1 MTTTQARQDRCSCC
15 RVCEM
20 DHRHEEQPH
29 AADESTGHTGRD
41 TVHERHGGD
50 REGDHGGGHGGAHG
64 GGHGDHTG
72 HEQMFR
78 RRFWVSLALSVP
90 VLVFSET
97 IQDWF
102 GYTAPSFPGSALVV
116 PVLATVVFVYGGFP
130 FLQMAGWELRDRRPA
145 MMTLIAMAITVAYV
159 FSMATLVWDV
169 GQDFFW
175 ELVTLIDVM
184 LLGHWLEMRSVR
196 QASGALDALASLMPD
211 TAEVVTADGTVEE
224 RPADTLK
231 AGDVF
236 LVRPGGSVPAD
247 GTVRDGSTEVDEA
260 MITGESR
267 AVDKQPGAEVI
278 AGTVNEG
285 SGSLRVEVTKTGQD
299 TALAGIMRLVAEAQ
313 SSKSATQL
321 LADRAAAFLFWAAL
335 AAAAVAFVVWTAI
348 EGGVDQVTVARVVT
362 VLVIACPHALG
373 LAVPLVVAN
382 TTELG
387 AQNGVLI
394 RDRQAIDTAR
404 ALDVI
409 VVDKTGTLTEGSIGV
424 TGIATVDGASE
435 DEALTLAASLE
446 ADSEHLL
453 ARAIRG
459 AADAHDL
466 SLLPVDD
473 FEILKGRGVTGVVD
487 GSTLHVGGPR
497 LLEELGVEVSERLQA
512 FATEFGEEGASVVHL
527 VTNGEVVAAF
537 ALADVIRPESYTAVR
552 ALHDRGVEVA
562 MLTGDSQ
569 EVARAVADELGI
581 GTYRAQVLPADK
593 DDYVAELQQG
603 GRMVGMVG
611 DGVNDAP
618 ALTRADIGIAIGGGT
633 DVAVQSAGLIL
644 VKSNPLDIVRI
655 LILSAAAYRKQVQ
668 NIWWAA
674 GYNIVMIPLAAG
686 IAAPWGVVV
695 PPALGAVFM
704 SLSTIVVAVNAQLLR
719 RADLQI
725 SDTQEAGPA
734 PEPEPASSTAQVSP
748 GGPRP

>member
-1 MTTTQARQDRCSCC
+1 MTTATRSRD
-15 RVCEM
+15 
-20 DHRHEEQPH
+20 
-29 AADESTGHTGRD
+29 GGR
-41 TVHERHGGD
+41 EGRHGQHGD
-50 REGDHGGGHGGAHG
+50 EGQ
-64 GGHGDHTG
+64 GGHGDHSG

-78 RRFWVSLALSVP
+78 RRFWVSTALSVP
-90 VLVFSET
+90 VLVFSEA

-130 FLQMAGWELRDRRPA
+130 FLQMSGSELRERRPA

-159 FSMATLVWDV
+159 FSMATLVFDL

-211 TAEVVTADGTVEE
+211 TADVVTEDDTVEE
-224 RPADTLK
+224 RPADTLQ

-236 LVRPGGSVPAD
+236 LVRPGASVPAD
-247 GTVRDGSTEVDEA
+247 GRVQDGSSEVDEA

-267 AVDKQPGAEVI
+267 PVGKEPGSEVI

-285 SGSLRVEVTKTGQD
+285 NGSLRVEVTKTGQD
-299 TALAGIMRLVAEAQ
+299 TALADIMRLVAEAQ
-313 SSKSATQL
+313 ASKSATQL

-335 AAAAVAFVVWTAI
+335 AAAAVAFAVWTVV
-348 EGGVDQVTVARVVT
+348 EGEVNQVTVARVVT

-382 TTELG
+382 TTALG

-394 RDRQAIDTAR
+394 RDREAIDTAR

-409 VVDKTGTLTEGSIGV
+409 VVDKTGTLTEGTIGV
-424 TGIATVDGASE
+424 AGIATVDGE
-435 DEALTLAASLE
+435 DEDETLRVAASVE

-459 AADAHDL
+459 AAQERGLGLRSVA
-466 SLLPVDD
+466 D
-473 FEILKGRGVTGVVD
+473 FEILKGRGVTGTVD
-487 GSTLHVGGPR
+487 GRQAHVGGPR
-497 LLEELGVEVSERLQA
+497 LLEHLHLEVPDALRT
-512 FATEFGEEGASVVHL
+512 FAEQSGEQGSSVVYL
-527 VTNGEVVAAF
+527 VRDGDVVAAF
-537 ALADVIRPESYTAVR
+537 ALADVVRPESRVAVR
-552 ALHDRGVEVA
+552 ELHDRGVEVA
-562 MLTGDSQ
+562 MLTGDS
-569 EVARAVADELGI
+569 EDVAKAVADELGI
-581 GTYRAQVLPADK
+581 DTCRAEVLPADK

-603 GRMVGMVG
+603 GRKVGMVG

-618 ALTRADIGIAIGGGT
+618 ALARADIGIAIGGGT
-633 DVAVQSAGLIL
+633 DVAVHSAGLIL
-644 VKSNPLDIVRI
+644 VKSNPLDIVRV
-655 LILSAAAYRKQVQ
+655 LDLSAAAYRKQVQ

-674 GYNIVMIPLAAG
+674 GYNIVLIPLAAG
-686 IAAPWGVVV
+686 IAAPWGIVI
-695 PPALGAVFM
+695 PPALGALLM
-704 SLSTIVVAVNAQLLR
+704 SISTVVVAVNAQLLR
-719 RADLQI
+719 RTDLDIDAADAD
-725 SDTQEAGPA
+725 S
-734 PEPEPASSTAQVSP
+734 AQHS
-748 GGPRP
+748 GRRQRRRRLER

>member
-1 MTTTQARQDRCSCC
+1 MTTTQAGAGRTGWCSCC

-20 DHRHEEQPH
+20 NHRDEEQPH
-29 AADESTGHTGRD
+29 VVAETTEHTHEDTGHDHR
-41 TVHERHGGD
+41 GGD
-50 REGDHGGGHGGAHG
+50 RHSGDRRGDHGAGHGGG
-64 GGHGDHTG
+64 PGDHMG

-102 GYTAPSFPGSALVV
+102 GYTAPVFPGSGLVV
-116 PVLATVVFVYGGFP
+116 PVLATAVFVYGGFP
-130 FLQMAGWELRDRRPA
+130 FLQMAGWELRERRPA

-211 TAEVVTADGTVEE
+211 TAEVITADGTVEE
-224 RPADTLK
+224 RPADDLQ

-236 LVRPGGSVPAD
+236 LVRPGASVPAD

-267 AVDKQPGAEVI
+267 PVDKQPGTDVI

-335 AAAAVAFVVWTAI
+335 AAAAVTFAVWSVV

-409 VVDKTGTLTEGSIGV
+409 AVDKTGTLTEGSIGV
-424 TGIATVDGASE
+424 TGIATIDGVSE
-435 DEALTLAASLE
+435 DEALTVAASLE
-446 ADSEHLL
+446 GDSEHLL

-459 AADAHDL
+459 AAEEHDL
-466 SLLPVDD
+466 SLHPVDD
-473 FEILKGRGVTGVVD
+473 FEVLKGRGVTGVVD
-487 GSTLHVGGPR
+487 GQTLYVGGPR
-497 LLEELGVEVSERLQA
+497 LLEHLDADAPQVLQ
-512 FATEFGEEGASVVHL
+512 EFTSRAGGQGSSVIYL
-527 VTNGEVVAAF
+527 VQDAEVVAAF
-537 ALADVIRPESYTAVR
+537 ALADVIRPESYTAVQM
-552 ALHDRGVEVA
+552 LHERGVQVA
-562 MLTGDSQ
+562 MLTGDSTD
-569 EVARAVADELGI
+569 VAKAVASELGI
-581 GTYRAQVLPADK
+581 DTYRAEVLPADK

-644 VKSNPLDIVRI
+644 VKSNPLDIVKI

-686 IAAPWGVVV
+686 VAAPWGIVV

-704 SLSTIVVAVNAQLLR
+704 SISTIVVAINAQLLR
-719 RADLQI
+719 RTDLTVTSPT
-725 SDTQEAGPA
+725 SDRSGPHPDLA
-734 PEPEPASSTAQVSP
+734 QSTL
-748 GGPRP
+748 R

>member
-1 MTTTQARQDRCSCC
+1 VTTVRQDEDRCVCC
-15 RVCEM
+15 RVCDLDE
-20 DHRHEEQPH
+20 RHEQP
-29 AADESTGHTGRD
+29 AGPSVQGREAPSPD
-41 TVHERHGGD
+41 AGRHPAG
-50 REGDHGGGHGGAHG
+50 GGGHEGHG
-64 GGHGDHTG
+64 RGPEGHGRRHGDHTG

-78 RRFWVSLALSVP
+78 RRFWASTLLSVP
-90 VLVFSET
+90 VLVFSEA

-102 GYTAPSFPGSALVV
+102 GYRAPTFPASALVV

-130 FLQMAGWELRDRRPA
+130 FLQMAGWELRDRKPA

-159 FSMATLVWDV
+159 FSMATLVFDV

-175 ELVTLIDVM
+175 ELVTLIDIM

-196 QASGALDALASLMPD
+196 QASGALDALASLVPD
-211 TAEVVTADGTVEE
+211 NAEVVTGDGTVEE
-224 RPADTLK
+224 RPANTLQ

-236 LVRPGGSVPAD
+236 LVRPGASVPAD
-247 GTVRDGSTEVDEA
+247 GTVQDGSTQVDEA

-267 AVDKQPGAEVI
+267 PVDKEPGSEVI

-285 SGSLRVEVTKTGQD
+285 NGSLRVEVTKTGEE

-313 SSKSATQL
+313 ASKSATQL

-335 AAAAVAFVVWTAI
+335 AAAAIAFVVWTAV

-382 TTELG
+382 TTALG

-424 TGIATVDGASE
+424 AGVATVDGVGE

-459 AADAHDL
+459 AAEERGL
-466 SLLPVDD
+466 SLHGVRD
-473 FEILKGRGVTGVVD
+473 FEILKGRGVTGRVD
-487 GSTLHVGGPR
+487 GHALHIGGPR
-497 LLEELGVEVSERLQA
+497 LLQHVDADVPATLRA
-512 FATEFGEEGASVVHL
+512 FAEQSGSEGASVVYL
-527 VTNGEVVAAF
+527 LRDGIVVAAF
-537 ALADVIRPESYTAVR
+537 ALADAIRPESHVAIR
-552 ALHDRGVEVA
+552 ELHDRGIEVA
-562 MLTGDSQ
+562 MLTGDS
-569 EVARAVADELGI
+569 EDVAKAVAGELGI
-581 GTYRAQVLPADK
+581 DTYRAEVLPADK
-593 DDYVAELQQG
+593 DDYIGELMRS

-644 VKSNPLDIVRI
+644 VRSNPLDIVRI
-655 LILSAAAYRKQVQ
+655 LVLSAAAYRKQVQ

-674 GYNIVMIPLAAG
+674 GYNIVLIPLAAG
-686 IAAPWGVVV
+686 VAVPWGLVI

-719 RADLQI
+719 RTNLQI
-725 SDTQEAGPA
+725 AAPSAPHVAG
-734 PEPEPASSTAQVSP
+734 TTMQ
-748 GGPRP
+748 RR

>member
-1 MTTTQARQDRCSCC
+1 MTTSTKDRCDCC
-15 RVCEM
+15 RVCDLDEHAA
-20 DHRHEEQPH
+20 HRHS
-29 AADESTGHTGRD
+29 DHTGQA
-41 TVHERHGGD
+41 RHGGD
-50 REGDHGGGHGGAHG
+50 DYRESNASHEPSGDHEGHGGH
-64 GGHGDHTG
+64 GGHGDHAG

-90 VLVFSET
+90 VLAFSET

-102 GYTAPSFPGSALVV
+102 GYTAPTFPGSALVV
-116 PVLATVVFVYGGFP
+116 PVLASVVFAYGGFP
-130 FLQMAGWELRDRRPA
+130 FLQMAGWELRERSPA
-145 MMTLIAMAITVAYV
+145 MMTLIAMAITVAYA

-211 TAEVVTADGTVEE
+211 TAEVVTEDGTVEE
-224 RPADTLK
+224 RSADTLTV
-231 AGDVF
+231 GDVF
-236 LVRPGGSVPAD
+236 LVRPGASVPAD
-247 GTVRDGSTEVDEA
+247 GTVQDGSSEVDEA

-267 AVDKQPGAEVI
+267 PVDKQTGSEVI

-285 SGSLRVEVTKTGQD
+285 NGSLRVEVRHTGED

-313 SSKSATQL
+313 ASKSSTQL

-335 AAAAVAFVVWTAI
+335 AAAAVTFLVWSII

-382 TTELG
+382 TTQMG
-387 AQNGVLI
+387 ARNGVLI

-404 ALDVI
+404 LLDVI
-409 VVDKTGTLTEGSIGV
+409 AVDKTGTLTEGSIGV
-424 TGIATVDGASE
+424 AGIATADGVDE
-435 DEALTLAASLE
+435 HEALALAASLE

-459 AADAHDL
+459 AAEQQGL
-466 SLLPVDD
+466 NLRPVAD
-473 FEILKGRGVTGVVD
+473 FEILKGRGVVGSIE
-487 GSTLHVGGPR
+487 GSTVHIGGPR
-497 LLEELGVEVSERLQA
+497 LLEHLDVDVPAELTR
-512 FATEFGEEGASVVHL
+512 FASRSGAEGSSVVYL
-527 VTNGEVVAAF
+527 VRDGDVTAAF
-537 ALADVIRPESYTAVR
+537 ALADVIRPESYTTVK
-552 ALHDRGVEVA
+552 ALHERGVQVA
-562 MLTGDSQ
+562 MLTGDS
-569 EVARAVADELGI
+569 EDVAKAVADELGI
-581 GTYRAQVLPADK
+581 DTYRAQVLPADK
-593 DDYVAELQQG
+593 DDYIAELQRG
-603 GRMVGMVG
+603 GRRVAMVG

-655 LILSAAAYRKQVQ
+655 LILSTAAYRKQVQ

-686 IAAPWGVVV
+686 VAAPWGVVV

-704 SLSTIVVAVNAQLLR
+704 SISTIVVAINAQLLR
-719 RADLQI
+719 RTNLDIDAPDEQPVAEREHA
-725 SDTQEAGPA
+725 TAGA
-734 PEPEPASSTAQVSP
+734 
-748 GGPRP
+748 

>member
-1 MTTTQARQDRCSCC
+1 MLGYEAEREDVLMTTTQAGFARLDRCSCC

-20 DHRHEEQPH
+20 DHRHEEQP
-29 AADESTGHTGRD
+29 AAESTGRTDTDTGHGQHGAS
-41 TVHERHGGD
+41 HE
-50 REGDHGGGHGGAHG
+50 GGHES
-64 GGHGDHTG
+64 GHGDHTG

-90 VLVFSET
+90 VLLFSET

-102 GYTAPSFPGSALVV
+102 GYTAPTFSGSALVV

-211 TAEVVTADGTVEE
+211 TAEVVTADGTVAE
-224 RPADTLK
+224 RPAGSLQV
-231 AGDVF
+231 GDVF
-236 LVRPGGSVPAD
+236 LVRPGASVPAD
-247 GTVRDGSTEVDEA
+247 GTVQDGSTEVDEA

-267 AVDKQPGAEVI
+267 PVDKQPGAEVI

-285 SGSLRVEVTKTGQD
+285 SGSLRVEVTKIGED

-335 AAAAVAFVVWTAI
+335 AAAAVTFAVWTAV

-387 AQNGVLI
+387 ARNGVLI

-404 ALDVI
+404 SLDVI
-409 VVDKTGTLTEGSIGV
+409 AVDKTGTLTEGSIGV
-424 TGIATVDGASE
+424 TGIATVDGMAE

-446 ADSEHLL
+446 GDSEHLL

-459 AADAHDL
+459 AADERDL
-466 SLLPVDD
+466 TVLPVGE
-473 FEILKGRGVTGVVD
+473 FEILKGRGVSGVVD
-487 GSTLHVGGPR
+487 GQTLYVGGPR
-497 LLEELGVEVSERLQA
+497 LLEQLHVEAPKPLQE
-512 FATEFGEEGASVVHL
+512 FATRAGAQGSSVIYL
-527 VTNGEVVAAF
+527 VNGDQVVAAF
-537 ALADVIRPESYTAVR
+537 ALADVIRPESYTAVQ
-552 ALHDRGVEVA
+552 ALQERGVEVA

-569 EVARAVADELGI
+569 DVAKAVAGELGVD
-581 GTYRAQVLPADK
+581 TYRAEVLPADK
-593 DDYVAELQQG
+593 DDYVAELQEG

-644 VKSNPLDIVRI
+644 VKSNPLDIVKI
-655 LILSAAAYRKQVQ
+655 LILSGAAYRKQVQ

-686 IAAPWGVVV
+686 VAAPWGLVV

-704 SLSTIVVAVNAQLLR
+704 SISTIVVAINAQLLR
-719 RADLQI
+719 RTDLTVTASP
-725 SDTQEAGPA
+725 SDRRNAHPDAATRR
-734 PEPEPASSTAQVSP
+734 
-748 GGPRP
+748 PR